1 MEPQMDLYC
10 QAMAEIPLSIN
21 PHILKALLDAY
32 RIEAPDEEISETTI
46 QLTEDYLGTTPEEL
60 LKSAGHSFE
69 NGMEFFVEI
78 GTDGNPH
85 LIYAD
90 NNVSGI
96 ELVAEIIRRLLP
108 PGETWSLTWVY
119 YGSKLRL
126 NSYDGGGVRV
136 TASGIYWTDLGEANL
151 AHGLRTSTLHYSA
164 TPLPASINRHVLAEC
179 CHALEHELSPG
190 PANPIMDADAILKQH
205 VGKGMAQL
213 STKPPQAG
221 FPWRILDD
229 QGVPTLVCNE
239 NGANVDILVSLLSHL
254 LPKDERLTITITI
267 VNLRS
272 EVPAINQFSVTAK
285 GS

>member
-1 MEPQMDLYC
+1 VLSKKSKPNSSCNQKRRASATREYSRLPAPPFSKPTSSMEPEMDLYC

-32 RIEAPDEEISETTI
+32 RIEEPDEEISETTI
-46 QLTEDYLGTTPEEL
+46 ELTEDYLGTTPEEL

-108 PGETWSLTWVY
+108 PGEKWSLTWVY

-126 NSYDGGGVRV
+126 HSYDGGGVRV
-136 TASGIYWTDLGEANL
+136 TASGMCNAPAHEPKPSCPRRMLSCPRTRTFARTGKPNDQCRRNL
-151 AHGLRTSTLHYSA
+151 ATTHRQKDRATFIKA
-164 TPLPASINRHVLAEC
+164 TPSWIP
-179 CHALEHELSPG
+179 
-190 PANPIMDADAILKQH
+190 
-205 VGKGMAQL
+205 MAH
-213 STKPPQAG
+213 P
-221 FPWRILDD
+221 
-229 QGVPTLVCNE
+229 
-239 NGANVDILVSLLSHL
+239 
-254 LPKDERLTITITI
+254 
-267 VNLRS
+267 
-272 EVPAINQFSVTAK
+272 
-285 GS
+285 

>member
-1 MEPQMDLYC
+1 MDLYC
-10 QAMAEIPLSIN
+10 HAIAEVPLSIN
-21 PHILKALLDAY
+21 PHILKSLLDAY
-32 RIEAPDEEISETTI
+32 RIEEANEEVSETTI
-46 QLTEDYLGTTPEEL
+46 QLTEDYLGTTPDEL
-60 LKSAGHSFE
+60 LKAAGHSFE
-69 NGMEFFVEI
+69 NGMEFFVELPVN
-78 GTDGNPH
+78 GGRPT
-85 LIYAD
+85 IYAD

-108 PGETWSLTWVY
+108 PGETWALTWVY

-126 NSYDGGGVRV
+126 DSYDGGGVRV

-151 AHGLRTSTLHYSA
+151 GHGLRTSTLHYSA
-164 TPLPASINRHVLAEC
+164 TPLPTSIDPHVLTEC

-205 VGKGMAQL
+205 IGKGIAQL

-221 FPWRILDD
+221 FPWRILED

-239 NGANVDILVSLLSHL
+239 NGANVDILVSLLSRL
-254 LPKDERLTITITI
+254 LPKGERLTITITI

-272 EVPAINQFSVTAK
+272 EIPAINQFSVAAI
-285 GS
+285 GI